1 MKTLICFC
9 RACLNIRYVTITIV
23 MLAAFTRVG
32 IETAQADPFLD
43 EMVEFSG
50 GVFYLEQKVPAVVI
64 GVVRNGEISI
74 RGFGERA
81 GKGSKEPDGDT
92 VMRIGS
98 ITKAFTGELL
108 AHLVAA
114 NSLELTQP
122 VTKTWPGLATNT
134 KADVGHMRLIDLV
147 THAAGLPREV
157 PLKHA
162 AEKGINPHITVQ
174 DLTGWLGR
182 NSLIF
187 KPGKSVHY
195 SNYGFDLLALSLSAA
210 ANKPFP
216 ALIHQHITSPLNMKD
231 TVFALS
237 EEQRK
242 RFMQGHGFDGEVMS
256 DIAIGHVTGGA
267 GGLYSTPND
276 LMKWMQWHLD
286 RFSQNGAE
294 VRMIDHAVYLMR
306 DGLETVS
313 GMDESGRMD
322 AMGLGWVAMMPK
334 GDRPFILQKAGGL
347 QGTFSYIAFAP
358 ARGVAVF
365 IAINKFDFAA
375 AAAMAQVAN
384 DLIATLAPRCA
395 SLQHEYMRC
404 AKA

>member
-1 MKTLICFC
+1 MNALTFTGS
-9 RACLNIRYVTITIV
+9 ASHTIRWIAIAAV
-23 MLAAFTRVG
+23 MLVAFTWGG
-32 IETAQADPFLD
+32 IKNAQADPFLD
-43 EMVEFSG
+43 EMVEFTG
-50 GVFYLEQKVPAVVI
+50 GVFYSEQKVPAVII
-64 GVVRNGEISI
+64 GVVRQDEISI

-81 GKGSKEPDGDT
+81 GKGSSAPDADT
-92 VMRIGS
+92 VLRIGS

-114 NSLELTQP
+114 KSVDLTQP
-122 VTKTWPGLATNT
+122 ITRTWPELAANA

-147 THAAGLPREV
+147 THAGGLPREL
-157 PLKHA
+157 PR
-162 AEKGINPHITVQ
+162 KGIPGKGTNPPTTAQ
-174 DLTGWLGR
+174 DLADWLT
-182 NSLIF
+182 NNPLIF

-195 SNYGFDLLALSLSAA
+195 SNYGFDLLALSLSRAA
-210 ANKPFP
+210 KNPFP
-216 ALIHQHITSPLNMKD
+216 ALIHQHITGPLNMKD

-256 DIAIGHVTGGA
+256 DVAIGHVTGGA

-286 RFSQNGAE
+286 CFSQNGAE
-294 VRMIDHAVYLMR
+294 VRMIDHALYLMR

-313 GMDESGRMD
+313 GMDESGHMD

-358 ARGVAVF
+358 TRGVAVF
-365 IAINKFDFAA
+365 IAINKFDFAG
-375 AAAMAQVAN
+375 AAAMASVAN
-384 DLIATLAPRCA
+384 DLITILAPR
-395 SLQHEYMRC
+395 
-404 AKA
+404 

>member
-1 MKTLICFC
+1 M
-9 RACLNIRYVTITIV
+9 TIV
-23 MLAAFTRVG
+23 MLATFTWGG
-32 IETAQADPFLD
+32 IENAQAGPFLD
-43 EMVEFSG
+43 EMVEFTG

-64 GVVRNGEISI
+64 GVVRNGEVSI

-122 VTKTWPGLATNT
+122 VTKTWPGLAASA
-134 KADVGHMRLIDLV
+134 KADVGHMRLLDLV
-147 THAAGLPREV
+147 THAGGLPREV
-157 PLKHA
+157 SRKQAP
-162 AEKGINPHITVQ
+162 EKDANSPMTAQ
-174 DLTGWLGR
+174 DLADWLGS

-195 SNYGFDLLALSLSAA
+195 SNYGFDLLALSLSTAA
-210 ANKPFP
+210 KKPFP
-216 ALIHQHITSPLNMKD
+216 ALIHQHITEPLNMKD

-237 EEQRK
+237 AEQRK

-276 LMKWMQWHLD
+276 LMKWMHWHLD
-286 RFSQNGAE
+286 RFNQNGAE
-294 VRMIDHAVYLMR
+294 VRTIDHAVYLMR

-313 GMDESGRMD
+313 GMDESGHMD

-358 ARGVAVF
+358 TRGVAVF

-384 DLIATLAPRCA
+384 DLIATLAPR
-395 SLQHEYMRC
+395 
-404 AKA
+404 